1 MLYTFYETVQNY
13 FCLHKIGYDCIPLR
27 GFTAESVFANVGT
40 SQIGKSRKTE
50 EYDMKLMLCG
60 KGGCGKSTITAL
72 LAKEYAREGKRV
84 LVIDCDESNYGLH
97 QQLGMELPKD
107 FTDFVGGKQRVM
119 MLAANGPM
127 NMPPLFEGPMTIDA
141 IPADYLSCRDG
152 ILLMAPGKIHVANE
166 GCACAFN
173 IVMFQFLQFLQ
184 LSENDV
190 VIMDME
196 AGIEHFGRGTGNSC
210 DAVLMVVDP
219 SYESL
224 KLSEKI
230 GELCEQGGHP
240 LFYVLNKVTE
250 KNLPVLEAKI
260 AHPEKIACRLPMQ
273 EELLDAGL
281 SGDTL
286 DGAYPEIRSLVEA
299 LAAV

>member
-1 MLYTFYETVQNY
+1 
-13 FCLHKIGYDCIPLR
+13 
-27 GFTAESVFANVGT
+27 
-40 SQIGKSRKTE
+40 
-50 EYDMKLMLCG
+50 MKLMLCG

-97 QQLGMELPKD
+97 QQLGLELPKD
-107 FTDFVGGKQRVM
+107 FTDFVGGKQRIM
-119 MLAANGPM
+119 MLSANGPM
-127 NMPPLFEGPMTIDA
+127 NVPPLFEGPMTLDD
-141 IPADYLSCRDG
+141 IPKDYLSEHGG
-152 ILLMAPGKIHVANE
+152 IMLLSPGKIVDANE

-173 IVMFQFLQFLQ
+173 IVIFQFLQFLQ
-184 LSENDV
+184 LGENDV

-196 AGIEHFGRGTGNSC
+196 AGVEHFGRGTGNSC

-230 GELCEQGGHP
+230 GEMCEQGGHP
-240 LFYVLNKVTE
+240 LYYVLNKYSE
-250 KNLPVLEAKI
+250 KALPAMEAKI
-260 AHPEKIACRLPMQ
+260 AHPERIACRLPMK

-281 SGDTL
+281 SGEVLEDE
-286 DGAYPEIRSLVEA
+286 YPEIRTLIETLS
-299 LAAV
+299 AV

>member
-1 MLYTFYETVQNY
+1 
-13 FCLHKIGYDCIPLR
+13 
-27 GFTAESVFANVGT
+27 
-40 SQIGKSRKTE
+40 
-50 EYDMKLMLCG
+50 MKMMLCG
-60 KGGCGKSTITAL
+60 KGGCGKSTVTSL
-72 LAKEYAREGKRV
+72 LAKEYARQGKRV

-97 QQLGMELPKD
+97 QQLGLELPKD
-107 FTDFVGGKQRVM
+107 FTDFVGGKQRIM

-127 NMPPLFEGPMTIDA
+127 NMPPLFDGPMTFDD
-141 IPADYLSCRDG
+141 IPKEYLSENG
-152 ILLMAPGKIHVANE
+152 NIMLMAPGKIHDANE

-173 IVMFQFLQFLQ
+173 IVMFQFLQFLE
-184 LSENDV
+184 LKENDV

-230 GELCEQGGHP
+230 AEMCEKGGHP
-240 LFYVLNKVTE
+240 IFYVLNKFTE
-250 KNLPVLEAKI
+250 KALPTVEAKI
-260 AHPEKIACRLPMQ
+260 AHPERIACRLPMK

-281 SGDTL
+281 SGESL
-286 DGAYPEIRSLVEA
+286 EGEYPEIRSLIEI
-299 LAAV
+299 LSAV

>member
-1 MLYTFYETVQNY
+1 
-13 FCLHKIGYDCIPLR
+13 
-27 GFTAESVFANVGT
+27 
-40 SQIGKSRKTE
+40 
-50 EYDMKLMLCG
+50 MKMMLCG
-60 KGGCGKSTITAL
+60 KGGCGKSTVTSL
-72 LAKEYAREGKRV
+72 LAKEYARQGKRV

-97 QQLGMELPKD
+97 QQLGLELPKD
-107 FTDFVGGKQRVM
+107 FTDFVGGKQRIM

-127 NMPPLFEGPMTIDA
+127 NMPPLFDGPMTFDD
-141 IPADYLSCRDG
+141 IPKEYLSENG
-152 ILLMAPGKIHVANE
+152 NIMLMAPGKIHDANE

-173 IVMFQFLQFLQ
+173 IVMFQFLQFLERK
-184 LSENDV
+184 ENDV

-230 GELCEQGGHP
+230 AEMCEKGGHP
-240 LFYVLNKVTE
+240 IFYVLNKFTE
-250 KNLPVLEAKI
+250 KALPTVEAKI
-260 AHPEKIACRLPMQ
+260 AHPERIACRLPMK

-281 SGDTL
+281 SGESL
-286 DGAYPEIRSLVEA
+286 EGEYPEIRSLIET
-299 LAAV
+299 LSAV

>member
-1 MLYTFYETVQNY
+1 
-13 FCLHKIGYDCIPLR
+13 
-27 GFTAESVFANVGT
+27 
-40 SQIGKSRKTE
+40 
-50 EYDMKLMLCG
+50 MKLMLCG

-97 QQLGMELPKD
+97 QQLGLELPKD
-107 FTDFVGGKQRVM
+107 FTDFVGGKQRIM
-119 MLAANGPM
+119 MLSANGPM
-127 NMPPLFEGPMTIDA
+127 NMPPLFDGPMNFES
-141 IPADYLSCRDG
+141 IPRDYLSEKDG
-152 ILLMAPGKIHVANE
+152 IMLLSPGKIVDANE

-184 LSENDV
+184 LKENDV

-196 AGIEHFGRGTGNSC
+196 AGVEHFGRGTGNSC

-230 GELCEQGGHP
+230 GEMCEQGGHP
-240 LFYVLNKVTE
+240 LYYVLNKVTE
-250 KNLPVLEAKI
+250 KNLPAMEAKI
-260 AHPEKIACRLPMQ
+260 AHPEKIACRLPMK

-286 DGAYPEIRSLVEA
+286 DGVYPEICVLTEM
-299 LAAV
+299 LKDI